1 MTIGIVGP
9 TILTAVPRPFPDIP
23 LDLPRVTPASRARA
37 ARIAEALATRY
48 PTAHCW
54 LNFTNP
60 HELLVAT
67 ILSAQATDI
76 SVNKATPALFKRFPT
91 PADYAAATPADIQPY
106 IQSIGLFRNKA
117 KHVHAAMT
125 RLTTD
130 FNGQVPATMPDLL
143 SLPGVARKTANVVLG
158 NAFNLNMGFVVD
170 THIARL
176 AVRFRLAPP
185 GSNVATIE
193 KRLMALFE
201 RQLWTPLSH
210 QIIWHGRA
218 VCRARGWLCESDAI
232 CREFCVNGGEA
243 KKKRRD
249 EATK

>member
-1 MTIGIVGP
+1 M
-9 TILTAVPRPFPDIP
+9 PRPYPDIP

-37 ARIAEALATRY
+37 ARIAEALNARY

-54 LNFTNP
+54 LDFNTP
-60 HELLVAT
+60 HQLLVAT

-76 SVNKATPALFKRFPT
+76 SVNKATPALFARFPT
-91 PADYAAATPADIQPY
+91 PAAYAAATPAQIQPF

-117 KHVHAAMT
+117 KHVHAAMI

-130 FNGQVPATMPDLL
+130 FHGQVPAAMPDLL

-158 NAFNLNMGFVVD
+158 NAFGLNMGFVVD

-176 AVRFRLAPP
+176 SVRFRLAPAAA
-185 GSNVATIE
+185 NVATIE
-193 KRLMALFE
+193 KRLMALFD
-201 RQLWTPLSH
+201 RGLWTKLSH

-218 VCRARGWLCESDAI
+218 VCRARGWLCEQDSI
-232 CREFCVNGGEA
+232 CQEFCVNGNNGDTAPE
-243 KKKRRD
+243 RD
-249 EATK
+249 SERG